1 MKSEGTPSIDNATSD
16 YLSGD
21 FTFKAK
27 VTKGKL
33 YKVKVAFSGDLV
45 SEYVSEALSG
55 HERTLEAEGT
65 THTGYTVKT
74 AEITEQIYDIP
85 VVDDVLDL
93 KFTGAKLLIS
103 Q

>member
-33 YKVKVAFSGDLV
+33 YKVKVAFSVIWYLNM
-45 SEYVSEALSG
+45 
-55 HERTLEAEGT
+55 
-65 THTGYTVKT
+65 
-74 AEITEQIYDIP
+74 
-85 VVDDVLDL
+85 
-93 KFTGAKLLIS
+93 
-103 Q
+103 